1 MDNQDLMLIDI
12 MDYISL
18 KNPGGALLINGEW
31 GCGKTYYIN
40 NTLIPMY
47 EELVF
52 VKVSLFGLN
61 SYEDLISRVKEG
73 YITQQ
78 IKEYGF
84 EKYIKFDKNKVI
96 KEIIQNLLPDK
107 QKAVIS
113 ALYQGL
119 LGLGNTINGKK
130 VVFIYDDLERVKL
143 DSDIVFGFVNNQIE
157 NLKSSV
163 IIIANEYEIIR
174 EESDNTKIYFSSYSV
189 SQEKVIQRRIQFQ
202 EDYSNIIT
210 KYISETKKISSNT
223 KYHEFLKESEIDIIN
238 MFMEK
243 NSIRNLRSLFVALQN
258 FEFIYTQFTENN
270 LRDNDQLKGFLMSF
284 LSYSIVARKCQIS
297 LNDDKRFD
305 VIKKIYSIY
314 FDNQYLW
321 LPIEQWILTGDFN
334 KELFCQYLGDWVKV
348 NSECSP
354 EIMIR
359 NVDLCEMEDKDIEEG
374 LINVLADVY
383 SGTITF
389 QEYIRFINNM
399 CIARQ
404 IGYKYIFDKIEWSK
418 VKSGINKLI
427 FTSLKSN
434 LDIQHPNIYFD
445 KTKYTNEERECV
457 ELIEEFI
464 NKAIGGLKKKG
475 EFLSLLQEEEIDWR
489 KAIAVLDSY
498 FDSEMACM
506 FLENYMKANNK
517 NKVIIQ
523 MFFLE
528 YCKIELKNAESFSK
542 QGVSM
547 LYNLLKQKS
556 ELLTQQEQ
564 KYIELYNINW
574 FLKALSEFV

>member
-1 MDNQDLMLIDI
+1 MDNQDLMLKDI

-47 EELVF
+47 EDLVF

-61 SYEDLISRVKEG
+61 SYEDLLSRVKEG
-73 YITQQ
+73 YISQQ

-84 EKYIKFDKNKVI
+84 EKYIKFDNNKVI
-96 KEIIQNLLPDK
+96 KQIIQNLLPDK

-143 DSDIVFGFVNNQIE
+143 DLDIVFGFVNNQIE

-174 EESDNTKIYFSSYSV
+174 EGYKNEKSYFSSYPV
-189 SQEKVIQRRIQFQ
+189 SQEKVIQRRIQFK
-202 EDYSNIIT
+202 ENYNNIIT
-210 KYISETKKISSNT
+210 RYISETKKISSNT
-223 KYHEFLKESEIDIIN
+223 KYYEFLKGTEIDIIN
-238 MFMEK
+238 MFMEI

-258 FEFIYTQFTENN
+258 FEFIYTRFTENN
-270 LRDNDQLKGFLMSF
+270 LRDKDQLKGFLMSF
-284 LSYSIVARKCQIS
+284 LSYSIVARKYQIL
-297 LNDDKRFD
+297 LNDDKRFEI
-305 VIKKIYSIY
+305 IKKIYPVY
-314 FDNQYLW
+314 FDNQYMW

-334 KELFCQYLGDWVKV
+334 KILFCQYLNDWVKV

-359 NVDLCEMEDKDIEEG
+359 NVDLCDMEDKDVEEG
-374 LINVLADVY
+374 VINVLADVY

-389 QEYIRFINNM
+389 QEYIRFINNV
-399 CIARQ
+399 CIGRQ

-427 FTSLKSN
+427 YLSLKSN
-434 LDIQHPNIYFD
+434 LGIQHPNIYFD
-445 KTKYTNEERECV
+445 KTKYTNDERECV

-475 EFLSLLQEEEIDWR
+475 EFLSLLREEEIDWR

-498 FDSEMACM
+498 FDSEMAYM

-528 YCKIELKNAESFSK
+528 YCKIELKNSDSFSK
-542 QGVSM
+542 QGVCI

-564 KYIELYNINW
+564 KYIELYNING
-574 FLKALSEFV
+574 FLRALSEFA